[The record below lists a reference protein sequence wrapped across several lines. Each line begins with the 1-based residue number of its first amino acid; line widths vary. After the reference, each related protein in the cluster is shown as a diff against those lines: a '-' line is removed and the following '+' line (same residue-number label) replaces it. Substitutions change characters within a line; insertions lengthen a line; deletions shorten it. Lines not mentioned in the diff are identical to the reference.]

1 MATGSPEYRCP
12 QWRRGWNFE
21 RNLWGKGAG
30 IGGQKALQTGGN
42 LGAYFAHIFL
52 GRIFVEFV
60 VGKGDVA
67 IEGDDGPQLVAIR
80 LLRGQL
86 VERLVGAGQIGDGD
100 VEKKLGVRR
109 SAPQE
114 GAAEAS

>member
-12 QWRRGWNFE
+12 EWRRGWNFE
-21 RNLWGKGAG
+21 RNLLGKGAG

-52 GRIFVEFV
+52 GRILVEFV
-60 VGKGDVA
+60 FGKGDIA
-67 IEGDDGPQLVAIR
+67 IEGDDGPQLVATR

-86 VERLVGAGQIGDGD
+86 VDRLVRTGPIQDAGAR
-100 VEKKLGVRR
+100 KKLGRCGTFD
-109 SAPQE
+109 Q
-114 GAAEAS
+114 AAA

>member
-12 QWRRGWNFE
+12 QWRRGWSFKE
-21 RNLWGKGAG
+21 KLFGKGAG

-52 GRIFVEFV
+52 GRILVEFV
-60 VGKGDVA
+60 FGKGDIA
-67 IEGDDGPQLVAIR
+67 IEGDDGPQLVVTR

-86 VERLVGAGQIGDGD
+86 VERLVGAGQIEDAD
-100 VEKKLGVRR
+100 VEKKLGVRGT
-109 SAPQE
+109 SAQE
-114 GAAEAS
+114 